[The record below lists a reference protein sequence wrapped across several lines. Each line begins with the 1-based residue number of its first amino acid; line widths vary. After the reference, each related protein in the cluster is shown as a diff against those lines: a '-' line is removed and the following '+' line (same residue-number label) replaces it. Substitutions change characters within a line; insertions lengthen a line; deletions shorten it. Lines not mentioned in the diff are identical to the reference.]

1 MGKVAPKS
9 AVTRPSPTGIRPW
22 DLVGREN
29 LVKKVVLSIL
39 ALVLIAPLA
48 GCQGVP
54 SVAAGALFADV
65 HNPGDAEGAVGGKKG
80 EACATSYLMLVGV
93 GDASIATAAAN
104 GGIKTVTNV
113 DSHTTNLLGIIGKF
127 CTIAYGN

>member
-1 MGKVAPKS
+1 M
-9 AVTRPSPTGIRPW
+9 
-22 DLVGREN
+22 
-29 LVKKVVLSIL
+29 KKVVFSIL
-39 ALVLIAPLA
+39 ALMLIAPLA

-54 SVAAGALFADV
+54 SVAAGAFYADV
-65 HNPGDAEGAVGGKKG
+65 HNPGDAVGAVGGKRG
-80 EACATSYLMLVGV
+80 EACATSYFALVGV

-104 GGIKTVTNV
+104 GGIKNVTNV

>member
-1 MGKVAPKS
+1 M
-9 AVTRPSPTGIRPW
+9 
-22 DLVGREN
+22 
-29 LVKKVVLSIL
+29 KKVVLSIL